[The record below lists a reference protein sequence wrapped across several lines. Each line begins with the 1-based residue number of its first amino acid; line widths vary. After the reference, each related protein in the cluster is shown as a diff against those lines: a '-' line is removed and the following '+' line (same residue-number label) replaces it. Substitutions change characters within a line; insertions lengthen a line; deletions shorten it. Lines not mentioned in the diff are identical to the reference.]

1 MVLFRQSESAHSM
14 LGTEGVTDGE
24 DSPRLLR
31 MSPLRHNIV
40 PNLDSPACDTE
51 VKGNIFYVS
60 IAFN

>member
-1 MVLFRQSESAHSM
+1 MVLFRHSESAHSM

-40 PNLDSPACDTE
+40 PNLESSSCDGE
-51 VKGNIFYVS
+51 QNKGNK
-60 IAFN
+60 NT